1 MRILMVAPRLPHP
14 PVGGDRLRLNA
25 LLRHLAQRHEV
36 HLFALAEGRESLDT
50 ARREL
55 SQLAATVRLF
65 PLPRLARLAR
75 CAAAAGASRLPLQV
89 HYFHSE
95 RMARA
100 LRVLPRDHHDVCLAS
115 LVRTAP
121 YVLDLEQPS
130 VVDVQDAISLNY
142 RRALPH
148 VDRRTRWLY
157 RTEIPRLERLEA
169 DVVRRAAGITM
180 VSPVDLADLRRRT
193 DGGRFALAGNG
204 VDLDRFAPGG
214 EPRPDRMLFLGNLR
228 TVANRDMASRLA
240 HEVLPRVRRSRPR
253 AELRLVGIEA
263 GAAVQRLDDERGVQ
277 VTGPVDDPAAALRR
291 AWLTACPMR
300 LGAGVPNKVIESM
313 ACGTPAVVTPM
324 AAAAL
329 DLAQGEGVL
338 IADGGADSFAGA
350 CARLLGDPGL
360 RAGLSARAREI
371 AEDRF
376 RWRDALAPLEQ
387 LLHEVAEN
395 PGRP

>member
-1 MRILMVAPRLPHP
+1 MVAPRLPYP
-14 PVGGDRLRLNA
+14 PVGGDRLRLHA
-25 LLRHLAQRHEV
+25 LLRHLSRRHEV
-36 HLFALAEGRESLDT
+36 HLFALADGGESLDA
-50 ARREL
+50 ARQEL
-55 SQLAATVRLF
+55 SRLAATVRLF
-65 PLPRLARLAR
+65 PQPRLARLAR
-75 CAAAAGASRLPLQV
+75 CAAALGASRLPLQV

-100 LRVLPRDHHDVCLAS
+100 LRSLPRGHHDVSLAS

-121 YVLDLEQPS
+121 YVLALEQPA

-193 DGGRFALAGNG
+193 AGGRFALAGNG
-204 VDLDRFAPGG
+204 VDLERFSPGG
-214 EPRPDRMLFLGNLR
+214 EPGPDRMLFLGNLR

-240 HEVLPRVRRSRPR
+240 REVLPRVRRDRPA

-263 GAAVQRLDDERGVQ
+263 GADIRRLADVRGVH

-300 LGAGVPNKVIESM
+300 LGAGVPNKVIESL

-329 DLAQGEGVL
+329 GLEDGEGVL
-338 IADGGADSFAGA
+338 IADGAAGPFADA
-350 CARLLGDPGL
+350 CTRLLGDGAL
-360 RAGLSARAREI
+360 RAELSARGRAI
-371 AEDRF
+371 AERRF
-376 RWRDALAPLEQ
+376 RWQDTLAPLEQ
-387 LLHEVAEN
+387 LLEEAVEN
-395 PGRP
+395 PGGS